1 MVFFFPFRI
10 ARFSGLFLFR
20 FVWYNVGSFSTQDLS
35 TADRSGRSV
44 IPSLFLVSRATARP
58 PSSVVSHPREFH
70 LEFFSGTRRHLLGR
84 CVGKGRTAGEVDGL
98 GSARSIDRSVRPVPS
113 LPFPVRPK
121 RKKKKRRAVP
131 LSWEMTR
138 KLSVKEREQEEDER
152 EREEIC
158 IYRECFCSCVLTPRE
173 GGGGLGGRIIREMTG
188 LLFFSPHHQKKE
200 KKKPVYREKPLGTL
214 SSRKK
219 KKGGEAKER
228 KR

>member
-1 MVFFFPFRI
+1 MCRKRSDGRGGRWVRFGSIYRSECPSRPI
-10 ARFSGLFLFR
+10 PPFSGP
-20 FVWYNVGSFSTQDLS
+20 T
-35 TADRSGRSV
+35 
-44 IPSLFLVSRATARP
+44 
-58 PSSVVSHPREFH
+58 
-70 LEFFSGTRRHLLGR
+70 
-84 CVGKGRTAGEVDGL
+84 
-98 GSARSIDRSVRPVPS
+98 
-113 LPFPVRPK
+113 
-121 RKKKKRRAVP
+121 KKKEKKRRAVP

-214 SSRKK
+214 SSREKK
-219 KKGGEAKER
+219 REERR
-228 KR
+228 KRGRDKEKPRKTS